1 VDCVQRWETVCAGSK
16 SSRQQVHICPHAQ
29 RGQRE
34 MVKGEG
40 AKGVGLV
47 RDLLP
52 SLLEGLGRD
61 EAASA
66 REKARN

>member
-1 VDCVQRWETVCAGSK
+1 
-16 SSRQQVHICPHAQ
+16 
-29 RGQRE
+29 

-66 REKARN
+66 RKKARN